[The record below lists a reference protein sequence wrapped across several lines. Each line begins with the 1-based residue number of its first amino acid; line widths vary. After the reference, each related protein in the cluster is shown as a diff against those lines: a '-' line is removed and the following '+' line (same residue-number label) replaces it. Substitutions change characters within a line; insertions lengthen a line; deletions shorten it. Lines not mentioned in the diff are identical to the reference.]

1 MLRALVAATSMLK
14 TVESGIRRRPIIVP
28 SVSATAIT
36 ILVRDPSGRR
46 IAARVSFASAS
57 ALLRMV
63 DTPVADNP
71 PVPATGATKSPSAGV
86 PVPPVAATNHVPPA
100 IVRVPTPAGG
110 LVLLIAG
117 KTTPPRKTK
126 APVRQR
132 YCHLVGIFH

>member
-63 DTPVADNP
+63 DTSAADNP
-71 PVPATGATKSPSAGV
+71 PVAG
-86 PVPPVAATNHVPPA
+86 TNHVPPV
-100 IVRVPTPAGG
+100 IVPVPTPAGG
-110 LVLLIAG
+110 LVLSIAG
-117 KTTPPRKTK
+117 KTTPPRNTLPGGGKCK
-126 APVRQR
+126 RKSPNPAEVAPLNAV
-132 YCHLVGIFH
+132 YSATSG